1 MIIFL
6 KKMKGK
12 KMKKPRVYIAMPCY
26 DTMKVETCISLLNT
40 YAVLARSGVECIF
53 KSVKS
58 SLVTHARN
66 LLTAGFMAS
75 DYDYMLCVDADME
88 FPPEA
93 VLRMLVPEKDIVVT
107 PYRLK
112 ENPMDVRYPVEHVD
126 PDNIKILPFDLVEL
140 KSAPAGLMLINRA
153 VFRTLMARYPQKK
166 IKFDKEHQ
174 DKMDAE
180 VGHRGAIEKYMYNF
194 WDTDFKDHTWKGE
207 DLAFCELAR
216 RCSMKIYANLDSW
229 TTHHGSW
236 GFRGK
241 FRYSLIKKEDK

>member
-1 MIIFL
+1 MT
-6 KKMKGK
+6 
-12 KMKKPRVYIAMPCY
+12 KPKVYIAMPCY
-26 DTMKVETCISLLNT
+26 DTMKVETCVSILNT
-40 YAVLARSGVECIF
+40 YAVLARSEITCTF

-140 KSAPAGLMLINRA
+140 KSAPAGLMLINRC
-153 VFRTLMARYPQKK
+153 VFRTLMAKYPNRK
-166 IKFDKEHQ
+166 IKFNKEHQ
-174 DKMDAE
+174 DKMDQE

-194 WDTDFKDHTWKGE
+194 WDTSFKDHEWKGE
-207 DLAFCELAR
+207 DLAFCELAKR
-216 RCSMKIYANLDSW
+216 ASMKIYANLDSW

-241 FRYSLIKKEDK
+241 FGDSLIKKEDK